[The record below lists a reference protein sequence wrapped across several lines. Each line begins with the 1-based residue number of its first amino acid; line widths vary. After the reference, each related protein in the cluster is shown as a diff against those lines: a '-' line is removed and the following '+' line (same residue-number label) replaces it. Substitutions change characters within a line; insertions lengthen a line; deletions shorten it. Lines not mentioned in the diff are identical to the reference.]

1 MIRPRLSFLLPIVT
15 RMRNVTRGSRLH
27 QGGWV
32 GGCVC
37 VGGLCTSPLPDDG
50 FTLYTPYSER
60 GVGVGEPTRAVSV
73 ELCAFQ
79 GYVSLLVNI
88 LDLGLHRW
96 WGNNGLGFTRE
107 AEGTLKG
114 PQQGPRFSFG

>member
-1 MIRPRLSFLLPIVT
+1 MSRPRLSFLLPIVT

-27 QGGWV
+27 RGGW
-32 GGCVC
+32 GG
-37 VGGLCTSPLPDDG
+37 GWLCSSLLPDGG
-50 FTLYTPYSER
+50 FTLYALYSER
-60 GVGVGEPTRAVSV
+60 GVGVGEPTRAVSE